1 MAFGGDHNPYNFLGG
16 DVLKEKTEKIEKM
29 LEKASDDLSKAQ
41 SANETIYRR
50 AFKEA
55 LTQVLLVLKE
65 K

>member
-1 MAFGGDHNPYNFLGG
+1 MAFGGERSAYNFLGG

-29 LEKASDDLSKAQ
+29 LEEASDDLSKAQ

>member
-1 MAFGGDHNPYNFLGG
+1 MAFGGERSAYNFLGG

-41 SANETIYRR
+41 GANETIYRR